1 MKSNYARARTS
12 FRARSSACRVVWS
25 NSPYILTKRARW
37 LTGRVCRR
45 SAIDGL
51 LRPFGGRFDFHVG
64 PDLGFFLT
72 PFRDR
77 HHLNDR
83 DASIVIELQILSCTE
98 AQAITVAANG
108 QYLAVVAEAIQDR
121 GRHDGI
127 PEHRVHISHAAI
139 PGEQQAAPFVASR
152 HPLEEPTGGI
162 RCVFRRNRLANPKE
176 TDRLIRAWQ
185 KVVNITHG

>member
-64 PDLGFFLT
+64 PDLSFFLT

-83 DASIVIELQILSCTE
+83 AASIVIELQILSCTE

-108 QYLAVVAEAIQDR
+108 QYLAVVAEAIRIAVVTAGSPNTVSILPRCDCWR
-121 GRHDGI
+121 AASCPVRSVAPPAGRTDGRH
-127 PEHRVHISHAAI
+127 
-139 PGEQQAAPFVASR
+139 
-152 HPLEEPTGGI
+152 
-162 RCVFRRNRLANPKE
+162 
-176 TDRLIRAWQ
+176 
-185 KVVNITHG
+185 